1 MAAESTQALLAT
13 ELVPSGQLVT
23 YTLDNVEFGLD
34 IDRVQEITH
43 RTDITPVPGSPSF
56 ILGVI
61 NLRGLIIPVIDSR
74 IRFHLASQETTTK
87 TRIIVLRL
95 ASGPTGLQVDSVAE
109 VVRLE
114 DHTVRETPPLVAGIR
129 AEYLAGMVTVVTR
142 LITLIHLEK
151 LLDSS
156 ELSRRTELEDLG
168 MAGTIGGAGNNDAVE
183 DLEED
188 GRPFVTFR
196 LGSESFGIALHEVE
210 EIVEL
215 PPVTKVPDA
224 PDYVLG
230 VICLRDQVMPLVD
243 LSEILSIQQGE
254 SERKRDMVVLLSF
267 GSAKIGVVVDEIQE
281 ILRVQDGQTLPPPQ
295 TLSEAE
301 MEHLEGILLLPDRM
315 VSLINVLKIITGD
328 DQEKSAAMG
337 QGLGLMDSR
346 AQETVP
352 SLELVVFRLG
362 PESYGL
368 RLHEVREII
377 MVGQI
382 TPVPRAPHFVDG
394 VLNLRGEVMP
404 VVDLRTRFGLER
416 VEATSISRILITSI
430 GGVFTG
436 LVVDAVDEVRPVEL
450 HRFGPPPAVTAVGAN
465 RYIEKVA
472 RLDNGMIFLLELKQ
486 LLTDTE
492 TEQLQ
497 GLQGRRGAANRTGE
511 P

>member
-1 MAAESTQALLAT
+1 MAADSTQALLAT
-13 ELVPSGQLVT
+13 ELAPSGQLVT
-23 YTLDNVEFGLD
+23 FTLDGVEFGLD

-43 RTDITPVPGSPSF
+43 RTDVTPVPGSPSF

-74 IRFHLASQETTTK
+74 VRFHLAPQETTSK

-95 ASGPTGLQVDSVAE
+95 ASGATGLQVDSVAE
-109 VVRLE
+109 VVRIE
-114 DHTVRETPPLVAGIR
+114 DGSVRETPPLVAGIR
-129 AEYLAGMVTVVTR
+129 AEYLAGMVMVGSR

-151 LLDSS
+151 LLDSAELTRRS
-156 ELSRRTELEDLG
+156 ELEELG
-168 MAGTIGGAGNNDAVE
+168 MTGTLGAGSEGLEEEV
-183 DLEED
+183 EED

-196 LGSESFGIALHEVE
+196 LGTESFGIALHEVE

-215 PPVTKVPDA
+215 PAVTKVPDA

-230 VICLRDQVMPLVD
+230 VICLRDQVMPLID
-243 LSEILSIQQGE
+243 LSEILSIDQGQT
-254 SERKRDMVVLLSF
+254 ERLRDKVVLLSF
-267 GSAKIGVVVDEIQE
+267 GAAKIGVVVDDIEE
-281 ILRVQDGQTLPPPQ
+281 ILRVQDDQVLPPPQ

-301 MEHLEGILLLPDRM
+301 REHLEGILLLPGRM

-328 DQEKSAAMG
+328 DQAKITAMG
-337 QGLGLMDSR
+337 QGLGQSDAR
-346 AQETVP
+346 TQETVP
-352 SLELVVFRLG
+352 NLELVVFRLG

-382 TPVPRAPHFVDG
+382 TPVPRAPQFVDG

-404 VVDLRTRFGLER
+404 VVDLRTRFGLAR
-416 VEATSISRILITSI
+416 VEATTISRILITSI

-436 LVVDAVDEVRPVEL
+436 LVVDAVDEVRPVDL

-486 LLTDTE
+486 LLTDAE
-492 TEQLQ
+492 TDQLQ
-497 GLQGRRGAANRTGE
+497 GLQGRRGTANRTGE

>member
-1 MAAESTQALLAT
+1 MAAESTQALPAT

-23 YTLDNVEFGLD
+23 FTLDGVEFGLD
-34 IDRVQEITH
+34 IDRVQEIT
-43 RTDITPVPGSPSF
+43 RRSEVTPVPGSPSF

-61 NLRGLIIPVIDSR
+61 NLRGLIIPVMDSR
-74 IRFHLASQETTTK
+74 VRFHLAPQEPTSK

-95 ASGPTGLQVDSVAE
+95 AGGPTGLQVDSVAE

-114 DHTVRETPPLVAGIR
+114 NHAVRETPPLVAGVR
-129 AEYLAGMVTVVTR
+129 AEYLAGMVTVGTR

-156 ELSRRTELEDLG
+156 ELTRRAELEDLG
-168 MAGTIGGAGNNDAVE
+168 LARILGGSGDTE
-183 DLEED
+183 GEPEED

-196 LGSESFGIALHEVE
+196 IGVESFGIALHEVE

-230 VICLRDQVMPLVD
+230 VICLRDQVMPLID
-243 LSEILSIQQGE
+243 LSEILSIRQGQA
-254 SERKRDMVVLLSF
+254 ERKRGMVVLLSF
-267 GSAKIGVVVDEIQE
+267 GAARIGVVVDEIEE
-281 ILRVQDGQTLPPPQ
+281 ILRVGEGQVLPPPQ
-295 TLSEAE
+295 TLSESE
-301 MEHLEGILLLPDRM
+301 REHLEGILLLPGRM

-328 DQEKSAAMG
+328 DQEKIAAMG
-337 QGLGLMDSR
+337 RGLGLPEDR
-346 AQETVP
+346 AQEMVP
-352 SLELVVFRLG
+352 SIELVVFRLG

-368 RLHEVREII
+368 RLREVREII

-436 LVVDAVDEVRPVEL
+436 LVVDAVEEVRPVDA

-472 RLDNGMIFLLELKQ
+472 RLDDGMIFLLELKQ
-486 LLTDTE
+486 LLTEAE
-492 TEQLQ
+492 TGQLQ

>member
-1 MAAESTQALLAT
+1 MAAETTQALLAS

-23 YTLDNVEFGLD
+23 FTLDGVEFGLD

-43 RTDITPVPGSPSF
+43 RSDVTPVPGSPSF

-74 IRFHLASQETTTK
+74 IRFHLASQEPTPK

-114 DHTVRETPPLVAGIR
+114 DHTIRETPPLVAGIR
-129 AEYLAGMVTVVTR
+129 SEYLAGMVTVGSR

-168 MAGTIGGAGNNDAVE
+168 MAGALAIGSE
-183 DLEED
+183 DFEEEAEAD

-196 LGSESFGIALHEVE
+196 LGVESFGIALQQVE

-215 PPVTKVPDA
+215 PAVTKVPDA

-230 VICLRDQVMPLVD
+230 VICLRDQVMPLID
-243 LSEILSIQQGE
+243 LSEILSIQQGDT
-254 SERKRDMVVLLSF
+254 ERKRDMVVLLSF
-267 GSAKIGVVVDEIQE
+267 GSARIGVVVDEIQE

-301 MEHLEGILLLPDRM
+301 REHLEGILLLPGRM

-328 DQEKSAAMG
+328 DQEKIAAMG
-337 QGLGLMDSR
+337 QGLGLTDAR
-346 AQETVP
+346 VQESIP

-362 PESYGL
+362 PENYGL

-377 MVGQI
+377 MVGQV
-382 TPVPRAPHFVDG
+382 TPVPRAPQFVDG

-450 HRFGPPPAVTAVGAN
+450 HRFGPPPSVTAVGAN

-472 RLDNGMIFLLELKQ
+472 RLDNGMIFLLELQQ
-486 LLTDTE
+486 LLTDAE

-497 GLQGRRGAANRTGE
+497 GLQGRRTTANKMGE

>member
-1 MAAESTQALLAT
+1 MAAESTQALLAS

-23 YTLDNVEFGLD
+23 FTLDGVEFGLD

-43 RTDITPVPGSPSF
+43 RTDVTPVPGSPSF

-61 NLRGLIIPVIDSR
+61 NLRGLIIPVMDSR
-74 IRFHLASQETTTK
+74 IRFHLAPQETTAK

-114 DHTVRETPPLVAGIR
+114 DHTLRETPPLVAGIR
-129 AEYLAGMVTVVTR
+129 SEYLAGMVTVGNR

-156 ELSRRTELEDLG
+156 ELSRRAELEDLG
-168 MAGTIGGAGNNDAVE
+168 MAGTIGSGEAIEEEV
-183 DLEED
+183 EED

-196 LGSESFGIALHEVE
+196 LGAESFGIALHEVE

-243 LSEILSIQQGE
+243 LSEILSIQQGDA
-254 SERKRDMVVLLSF
+254 ERKRDMVVLLSF
-267 GSAKIGVVVDEIQE
+267 GTARIGVVVDEIQE

-301 MEHLEGILLLPDRM
+301 REHLEGILLLPGRM

-328 DQEKSAAMG
+328 DQEKIAAMG
-337 QGLGLMDSR
+337 QGLGLADTR

-416 VEATSISRILITSI
+416 VEPTSISRILITSI

-450 HRFGPPPAVTAVGAN
+450 NRFGPPPAVTAVGAN

-472 RLDNGMIFLLELKQ
+472 RLDNGMIFLLELQQ
-486 LLTDTE
+486 LLTDAE

-497 GLQGRRGAANRTGE
+497 GLHGRRGAANRTGE

>member
-1 MAAESTQALLAT
+1 MAVESTQALLAT

-23 YTLDNVEFGLD
+23 FTLDDVEFGLD
-34 IDRVQEITH
+34 IERVQEITH
-43 RTDITPVPGSPSF
+43 RTDVTPVPGSPSF

-74 IRFHLASQETTTK
+74 VRFHLVPMEPSSK

-95 ASGPTGLQVDSVAE
+95 ASGLTGLQVDSVSE

-129 AEYLAGMVTVVTR
+129 AEYLAGLVTVGSR

-151 LLDSS
+151 LLDS
-156 ELSRRTELEDLG
+156 TELTRRAEFEDFGL
-168 MAGTIGGAGNNDAVE
+168 AGTLAGGAEASDQE
-183 DLEED
+183 LEED

-196 LGSESFGIALHEVE
+196 LGAESFGIALHEVE

-215 PPVTKVPDA
+215 PAVTKVPDA

-243 LSEILSIQQGE
+243 LSEILSIQQGDF
-254 SERKRDMVVLLSF
+254 ERKRDMVVLLSF
-267 GSAKIGVVVDEIQE
+267 GTAKIGVVVDEILE
-281 ILRVQDGQTLPPPQ
+281 ILRIQDGQTLPPPQ
-295 TLSEAE
+295 TLSETE
-301 MEHLEGILLLPDRM
+301 REHLEGILLLPGRM

-328 DQEKSAAMG
+328 DQEKIAAMG
-337 QGLGLMDSR
+337 QGLGLVDTR
-346 AQETVP
+346 AQETV
-352 SLELVVFRLG
+352 SNLELVVFRLG
-362 PESYGL
+362 PENYGL

-382 TPVPRAPHFVDG
+382 TPVPRAPQFVDG

-404 VVDLRTRFGLER
+404 VVDLRTRFGLDR

-436 LVVDAVDEVRPVEL
+436 LVVDAVEEVRPVEL
-450 HRFGPPPAVTAVGAN
+450 SRFGPPPSVTAVGAN

-486 LLTDTE
+486 LLTDAE
-492 TEQLQ
+492 TEQLK
-497 GLQGRRGAANRTGE
+497 GLHGHRGSAHRTGE

>member
-1 MAAESTQALLAT
+1 MAVENAQALLAS

-23 YTLDNVEFGLD
+23 FTLDGVEFGLD

-43 RTDITPVPGSPSF
+43 RSDVTPVPGSPSF

-74 IRFHLASQETTTK
+74 VRFHMAPQEPTAK

-95 ASGPTGLQVDSVAE
+95 GSGPTGLQVDSVAE

-114 DHTVRETPPLVAGIR
+114 DNAVRETPPLVAGIR
-129 AEYLAGMVTVVTR
+129 AEYLAGMVTVGTR
-142 LITLIHLEK
+142 LITLIHLDK

-156 ELSRRTELEDLG
+156 ELSRRAELEDLSLG
-168 MAGTIGGAGNNDAVE
+168 SGFAGDEGVEEEAV
-183 DLEED
+183 ED

-196 LGSESFGIALHEVE
+196 LGAESFGIALHQVE

-215 PPVTKVPDA
+215 PQVTKVPDA

-230 VICLRDQVMPLVD
+230 VICLRDQVMPLID
-243 LSEILSIQQGE
+243 LSEILSIEQG
-254 SERKRDMVVLLSF
+254 SAERKREMVVLLSF
-267 GSAKIGVVVDEIQE
+267 GSARIGVVVDEIEE
-281 ILRVQDGQTLPPPQ
+281 IIRILDDQILPPPQ

-301 MEHLEGILLLPDRM
+301 REHLEGILVHPGRM

-328 DQEKSAAMG
+328 DQEKIAAMG
-337 QGLGLMDSR
+337 QGLGLTDAR
-346 AQETVP
+346 TQETVP

-362 PESYGL
+362 PENYGL
-368 RLHEVREII
+368 RLHEVREIV

-382 TPVPRAPHFVDG
+382 TPVPRAPQFVDG

-404 VVDLRTRFGLER
+404 VVDLRTRFGLPR

-450 HRFGPPPAVTAVGAN
+450 SRFGPPPAVTAVGAN

-472 RLDNGMIFLLELKQ
+472 RLDNSMIFLLELQQ
-486 LLTDTE
+486 LLTDAE
-492 TEQLQ
+492 TGQLKS
-497 GLQGRRGAANRTGE
+497 LQGRQAENDRTGE

>member
-23 YTLDNVEFGLD
+23 FTLDGVEFGLD

-43 RTDITPVPGSPSF
+43 RTDVTPVPGSPSF

-61 NLRGLIIPVIDSR
+61 NLRGLIIPVMDSR
-74 IRFHLASQETTTK
+74 IRFHLAPQETTPK

-114 DHTVRETPPLVAGIR
+114 DHTIRETPPLVAGIR
-129 AEYLAGMVTVVTR
+129 AEYLAGMVTVGNR

-156 ELSRRTELEDLG
+156 ELSRRAELEDLG
-168 MAGTIGGAGNNDAVE
+168 MAGTIGSGEATEEEV
-183 DLEED
+183 EED

-196 LGSESFGIALHEVE
+196 LGAESFGIALHEVE

-243 LSEILSIQQGE
+243 LSEILSIQQGDA
-254 SERKRDMVVLLSF
+254 ERKRDMVVLLSF
-267 GSAKIGVVVDEIQE
+267 GTARIGVVVDEIQE

-301 MEHLEGILLLPDRM
+301 REHLEGILLLPGRM

-328 DQEKSAAMG
+328 DQEKIAAMG
-337 QGLGLMDSR
+337 QGLGLADTR
-346 AQETVP
+346 AQETIP

-404 VVDLRTRFGLER
+404 VVDLRTRFGLDR
-416 VEATSISRILITSI
+416 VEPTSISRILITSI

-450 HRFGPPPAVTAVGAN
+450 NRFGPPPAVTAVGAN

-472 RLDNGMIFLLELKQ
+472 RLDNGMIFLLELQQ
-486 LLTDTE
+486 LLTDAE

-497 GLQGRRGAANRTGE
+497 GLQGRRGAANRMGE

>member
-1 MAAESTQALLAT
+1 MAVESTQVLLAT
-13 ELVPSGQLVT
+13 ELAPSGQLVT
-23 YTLDNVEFGLD
+23 FMLDGVEFGLD

-43 RTDITPVPGSPSF
+43 RTDVTPVPGSPSF

-74 IRFHLASQETTTK
+74 VRFHLAPQESTTK

-95 ASGPTGLQVDSVAE
+95 ASGATGLQVDSVAE
-109 VVRLE
+109 VVRIE
-114 DHTVRETPPLVAGIR
+114 DSSVRETPPLVAGIR
-129 AEYLAGMVTVVTR
+129 AEYLAGMVTVGTR

-151 LLDSS
+151 LLDSAELTRRS
-156 ELSRRTELEDLG
+156 EFDELG
-168 MAGTIGGAGNNDAVE
+168 MSGTLGAGSEGPGEEV
-183 DLEED
+183 EED

-196 LGSESFGIALHEVE
+196 LGTESFGIALHEVE

-230 VICLRDQVMPLVD
+230 VICLRDHVMPLID
-243 LSEILSIQQGE
+243 LSEILSIDQGQT
-254 SERKRDMVVLLSF
+254 ERLRDKVVLLSF
-267 GSAKIGVVVDEIQE
+267 GAAKIGVVVDDIEE
-281 ILRVQDGQTLPPPQ
+281 ILRVQDDQVLPPPQ

-301 MEHLEGILLLPDRM
+301 REHLEGILLLPGRM

-328 DQEKSAAMG
+328 DQAKIAAMG
-337 QGLGLMDSR
+337 QVLGQSAAR
-346 AQETVP
+346 TQETVP

-382 TPVPRAPHFVDG
+382 TPVPRAPQFVDG

-404 VVDLRTRFGLER
+404 VVDLRTRFGLSR

-436 LVVDAVDEVRPVEL
+436 LVVDAVDEVRPVDL

-486 LLTDTE
+486 LLTDAE

-497 GLQGRRGAANRTGE
+497 GLQGRRNRTGE

>member
-1 MAAESTQALLAT
+1 MAAAESTQALLTT

-23 YTLDNVEFGLD
+23 FTLDGVEFGLD

-43 RTDITPVPGSPSF
+43 RTDVTPVPGSPSF

-61 NLRGLIIPVIDSR
+61 NLRGMIIPVIDSR
-74 IRFHLASQETTTK
+74 VRFHLAPQETTSK
-87 TRIIVLRL
+87 TRIIVMRL

-129 AEYLAGMVTVVTR
+129 AEYLAGMVTVGTR

-156 ELSRRTELEDLG
+156 ELTRRAEFKDLG
-168 MAGTIGGAGNNDAVE
+168 IVGIVGFSESNAEAELAKDGT
-183 DLEED
+183 
-188 GRPFVTFR
+188 PFVTFR
-196 LGSESFGIALHEVE
+196 LGAESFGIALQEVE

-243 LSEILSIQQGE
+243 LSEILSIEQGT

-267 GSAKIGVVVDEIQE
+267 GTARIGVVVDEIQE
-281 ILRVQDGQTLPPPQ
+281 ILRVQEGQTLPPPQ
-295 TLSEAE
+295 TLSESE
-301 MEHLEGILLLPDRM
+301 REHLEGILILPGRM

-328 DQEKSAAMG
+328 DQAKIAAMG
-337 QGLGLMDSR
+337 QGLGLADTR
-346 AQETVP
+346 AQEAVP

-404 VVDLRTRFGLER
+404 VVDLRTRFGLAR
-416 VEATSISRILITSI
+416 VEATTLSRILITSI

-436 LVVDAVDEVRPVEL
+436 LVVDAVDEVRPVEMS
-450 HRFGPPPAVTAVGAN
+450 RFGPPPSVTAVGAN

-472 RLDNGMIFLLELKQ
+472 RLDNGMIFLLELQQ
-486 LLTDTE
+486 LLTDME
-492 TEQLQ
+492 TGQLQ
-497 GLQGRRGAANRTGE
+497 SLQGHRGVANRTGE

>member
-1 MAAESTQALLAT
+1 MSAETTQERLAS

-23 YTLDNVEFGLD
+23 FTLDGVEFGLD

-61 NLRGLIIPVIDSR
+61 NLRGLIIPVMDSR
-74 IRFHLASQETTTK
+74 IRFHLAPREATSR

-109 VVRLE
+109 VVKLE
-114 DHTVRETPPLVAGIR
+114 DHRLRETPALVAGIR
-129 AEYLAGMVTVVTR
+129 AEYLAGMVTVGTR

-151 LLDSS
+151 LLDSR
-156 ELSRRTELEDLG
+156 ELSQRLQLDDLSLAAAFGSSEED
-168 MAGTIGGAGNNDAVE
+168 AA

-188 GRPFVTFR
+188 GTPYVTFR
-196 LGSESFGIALHEVE
+196 MGAESFGIALRQVE
-210 EIVEL
+210 EIIEL
-215 PPVTKVPDA
+215 PSITKVPDA
-224 PDYVLG
+224 PEYVLG
-230 VICLRDQVMPLVD
+230 VICLRDQVLPLVD
-243 LSEILSIQQGE
+243 LAEILAIEQGTL
-254 SERKRDMVVLLSF
+254 ERRPEMVVLLSF

-281 ILRVQDGQTLPPPQ
+281 ILRVEDEQILPPPQ
-295 TLSEAE
+295 TLSDLER
-301 MEHLEGILLLPDRM
+301 EHLEGILLLPGRM

-328 DQEKSAAMG
+328 DQEKIAAMG
-337 QGLGLMDSR
+337 QGLGLTDTR
-346 AQETVP
+346 IQDTIP

-362 PESYGL
+362 PENYGL

-382 TPVPRAPHFVDG
+382 TPVPRAPQFVDG
-394 VLNLRGEVMP
+394 VINLRGEVMP

-416 VEATSISRILITSI
+416 VEATSVSRILITAI

-436 LVVDAVDEVRPVEL
+436 LVVDAVEEVRPVEL
-450 HRFGPPPAVTAVGAN
+450 DRFGPPPAVTAVGAN

-472 RLDNGMIFLLELKQ
+472 RMDHGMIFLLQIQQ

-492 TEQLQ
+492 IHQLQ
-497 GLQGRRGAANRTGE
+497 GLQGRKAADVEGRGGKR
-511 P
+511 

>member
-1 MAAESTQALLAT
+1 MAVENAQALLAS

-23 YTLDNVEFGLD
+23 FTLDGVEFGLD

-43 RTDITPVPGSPSF
+43 RSDVTPVPGSPSF

-74 IRFHLASQETTTK
+74 VRFHLAPQEPTTK

-95 ASGPTGLQVDSVAE
+95 GSGPTGLQVDSVAE

-114 DHTVRETPPLVAGIR
+114 DNAVRETPPLVAGIR
-129 AEYLAGMVTVVTR
+129 AEYLAGMVTVGSR
-142 LITLIHLEK
+142 LITLIHLDK

-156 ELSRRTELEDLG
+156 ELSRRSEFEDLAMG
-168 MAGTIGGAGNNDAVE
+168 GSFAGDEGVEDEAVE
-183 DLEED
+183 D
-188 GRPFVTFR
+188 GHPFVTFR
-196 LGSESFGIALHEVE
+196 LGVESFGIALQQVE

-215 PPVTKVPDA
+215 PQVTKVPDA

-230 VICLRDQVMPLVD
+230 VICLRDQVMPLID
-243 LSEILSIQQGE
+243 LAEILSIEQGTA
-254 SERKRDMVVLLSF
+254 ERKREMVVLLSF
-267 GSAKIGVVVDEIQE
+267 GSARIGVVVDEIEE
-281 ILRVQDGQTLPPPQ
+281 ILRILDDQILPPPQ

-301 MEHLEGILLLPDRM
+301 REHLEGILVHPGRM

-328 DQEKSAAMG
+328 DQEKIAAMG
-337 QGLGLMDSR
+337 QGLGLTDAR
-346 AQETVP
+346 AQETIP

-362 PESYGL
+362 PENYGL
-368 RLHEVREII
+368 RLHEVREIV

-382 TPVPRAPHFVDG
+382 TPVPRAPQFVDG

-404 VVDLRTRFGLER
+404 VVDLRTRFGLPR
-416 VEATSISRILITSI
+416 VEATTISRILITSI

-450 HRFGPPPAVTAVGAN
+450 SRFGPPPSVTAVGAN

-472 RLDNGMIFLLELKQ
+472 RLDNSMIFLLELQQ
-486 LLTDTE
+486 LLTDAE
-492 TEQLQ
+492 TGQLQ
-497 GLQGRRGAANRTGE
+497 NLQGRKAENDRTGE

>member
-13 ELVPSGQLVT
+13 ELVPSGQMVT
-23 YTLDNVEFGLD
+23 FTLDGVEFGLD

-43 RTDITPVPGSPSF
+43 RTDLTPVPGSPSF
-56 ILGVI
+56 ILGVL

-74 IRFHLASQETTTK
+74 IRFHLAPQEATPK
-87 TRIIVLRL
+87 TRIIVLKL
-95 ASGPTGLQVDSVAE
+95 ASGSTGLQVDSVAE

-114 DHTVRETPPLVAGIR
+114 DHTIRETPPLVAGIR
-129 AEYLAGMVTVVTR
+129 AEYLAGMVTVGTR
-142 LITLIHLEK
+142 LITLIHLDK
-151 LLDSS
+151 LLDSA
-156 ELSRRTELEDLG
+156 ELSRRADLDLG
-168 MAGTIGGAGNNDAVE
+168 LAGTVTGMADDFEE

-243 LSEILSIQQGE
+243 LSEILSIQEDAGG
-254 SERKRDMVVLLSF
+254 RKRDMVVLLSF

-301 MEHLEGILLLPDRM
+301 REHLEGILLLPGRM

-328 DQEKSAAMG
+328 DQDKIAAMG
-337 QGLGLMDSR
+337 QGLGLNENR

-382 TPVPRAPHFVDG
+382 TPVPRAPQFVDG

-416 VEATSISRILITSI
+416 VEATTISRILITSI

-436 LVVDAVDEVRPVEL
+436 LVVDAVDEVRPVDL

-472 RLDNGMIFLLELKQ
+472 RLDNGMIFLLELQQ
-486 LLTDTE
+486 LLTDAE

-497 GLQGRRGAANRTGE
+497 GLQGRRGTANRVGE

>member
-1 MAAESTQALLAT
+1 MAVESAQTLLTT

-23 YTLDNVEFGLD
+23 FTLDSVEFGLD

-43 RTDITPVPGSPSF
+43 RTDITPIPGSPSF

-74 IRFHLASQETTTK
+74 VRFHLAPQETTTK

-129 AEYLAGMVTVVTR
+129 AEYLAGMVTVGTR

-151 LLDSS
+151 LLDSA
-156 ELSRRTELEDLG
+156 EFTRRAEFDDLG
-168 MAGTIGGAGNNDAVE
+168 LAGTIGGTDTDDDT

-188 GRPFVTFR
+188 GQPYVTFR
-196 LGSESFGIALHEVE
+196 LGRESFGIALHEVE

-230 VICLRDQVMPLVD
+230 VICLRDHVMPLVD
-243 LSEILSIQQGE
+243 ISEILSIQQEGA
-254 SERKRDMVVLLSF
+254 ERKRDMVVLLSF

-281 ILRVQDGQTLPPPQ
+281 ILRVQEGQTLPPPQ

-301 MEHLEGILLLPDRM
+301 REHLSGILLLPGRM

-328 DQEKSAAMG
+328 DQEKIAALG
-337 QGLGLMDSR
+337 QGLGLADNR
-346 AQETVP
+346 TQEVAP

-362 PESYGL
+362 PENYAL
-368 RLHEVREII
+368 RLHEVREIV
-377 MVGQI
+377 MVSQI
-382 TPVPRAPHFVDG
+382 TPVPRAPEFVDG

-404 VVDLRTRFGLER
+404 VVDLRTRFGLDR

-450 HRFGPPPAVTAVGAN
+450 SRFGPPPAVTAVGAN

-472 RLDNGMIFLLELKQ
+472 RLDTSMIFLLELQQ

-492 TEQLQ
+492 TGQLQ
-497 GLQGRRGAANRTGE
+497 NLQGRRSAASRTGE

>member
-1 MAAESTQALLAT
+1 MAAESSQALLAS

-23 YTLDNVEFGLD
+23 FTLDGVEFGMD
-34 IDRVQEITH
+34 IEQVQEITH
-43 RTDITPVPGSPSF
+43 RTEITPVPGSPSF

-74 IRFHLASQETTTK
+74 IRFHLAPQEATAK

-114 DHTVRETPPLVAGIR
+114 EHTLRETPPLVAGIR
-129 AEYLAGMVTVVTR
+129 AEYLAGMATLGKR

-151 LLDSS
+151 LLDSP
-156 ELSRRTELEDLG
+156 ELTRREEFETFAA
-168 MAGTIGGAGNNDAVE
+168 AGTIGGSGQSVAE
-183 DLEED
+183 DIEED
-188 GRPFVTFR
+188 GHPFVTFR
-196 LGSESFGIALHEVE
+196 LGSESFGIALQDVE

-243 LSEILSIQQGE
+243 ISEILSIHQDEGD
-254 SERKRDMVVLLSF
+254 RKRDMVVLLSF
-267 GSAKIGVVVDEIQE
+267 GEAKIGVVVDEIQE
-281 ILRVQDGQTLPPPQ
+281 ILRVQEGETLPPPQ

-301 MEHLEGILLLPDRM
+301 REHLDGILLLPDRM

-328 DQEKSAAMG
+328 DQGKIAAMG
-337 QGLGLMDSR
+337 QSLGMVDSHV
-346 AQETVP
+346 QETVP

-362 PESYGL
+362 AENYAL

-377 MVGQI
+377 MLGQI
-382 TPVPRAPHFVDG
+382 TPVPRAPQFVDG

-404 VVDLRTRFGLER
+404 VVDLRSRFGLDRIEP
-416 VEATSISRILITSI
+416 TSISRILITTI
-430 GGVFTG
+430 GGVATG

-450 HRFGPPPAVTAVGAN
+450 NRFGPPPPVTAVGAN

-472 RLDNGMIFLLELKQ
+472 RLDTSMIFLLELQQ
-486 LLTDTE
+486 LLTDME
-492 TEQLQ
+492 TDQLQ
-497 GLQGRRGAANRTGE
+497 GLQGHRTATKRTGE

>member
-1 MAAESTQALLAT
+1 MAVESTQALLAT

-23 YTLDNVEFGLD
+23 FTLDGVEFGLD

-74 IRFHLASQETTTK
+74 IRFHLAPQEPTSK

-95 ASGPTGLQVDSVAE
+95 AGGATGLQVDSVAE

-114 DHTVRETPPLVAGIR
+114 DHNLRETPPLVAGVR
-129 AEYLAGMVTVVTR
+129 AEYLAGMVTVGAR

-151 LLDSS
+151 LLES
-156 ELSRRTELEDLG
+156 TELTRRAEFDDLG
-168 MAGTIGGAGNNDAVE
+168 MAGTIGSGDEATGE
-183 DLEED
+183 EEEED

-243 LSEILSIQQGE
+243 LSEILSIQQGD

-267 GSAKIGVVVDEIQE
+267 GSARIGVVVDEIQE

-301 MEHLEGILLLPDRM
+301 REHLEGILLLPGRM

-328 DQEKSAAMG
+328 DQEKIAAMG
-337 QGLGLMDSR
+337 QGLGLADTR
-346 AQETVP
+346 GQETVP
-352 SLELVVFRLG
+352 NLELVVFRLG

-416 VEATSISRILITSI
+416 VEATTISRILITSI

-450 HRFGPPPAVTAVGAN
+450 NRFGPPPAVTAVGAN

-486 LLTDTE
+486 LLTDAE
-492 TEQLQ
+492 TGQLQ
-497 GLQGRRGAANRTGE
+497 GLQGRRGTTNRTGE

>member
-1 MAAESTQALLAT
+1 MAAESTHALLAS

-23 YTLDNVEFGLD
+23 FTLDGVEFGLD

-43 RTDITPVPGSPSF
+43 RTEITPVPGSPTF

-74 IRFHLASQETTTK
+74 VRFHLAPQEPTSK

-95 ASGPTGLQVDSVAE
+95 ASGATGLQVDSVAE
-109 VVRLE
+109 VVRIE
-114 DHTVRETPPLVAGIR
+114 DHTLRETPPLVAGIR
-129 AEYLAGMVTVVTR
+129 AEYLAGMVTVGKR

-151 LLDSS
+151 LLESP
-156 ELSRRTELEDLG
+156 ELTRREDLQDFAMG
-168 MAGTIGGAGNNDAVE
+168 GTIGGFGEETKEV
-183 DLEED
+183 EED
-188 GRPFVTFR
+188 GHAFVTFR
-196 LGSESFGIALHEVE
+196 LGLESFGIALKEVE

-243 LSEILSIQQGE
+243 ISEILSIRE
-254 SERKRDMVVLLSF
+254 NEAERKRDMVVLLSF
-267 GSAKIGVVVDEIQE
+267 GSARIGVVVDEIQE
-281 ILRVQDGQTLPPPQ
+281 IIRVMEGDMLPPPQ

-301 MEHLEGILLLPDRM
+301 QEHLDGILLLPDRM

-328 DQEKSAAMG
+328 DQEKIASMG
-337 QGLGLMDSR
+337 QSLGLADTR
-346 AQETVP
+346 AQDTVP

-362 PESYGL
+362 PESYAL

-382 TPVPRAPHFVDG
+382 TPVPRAPQFVDG

-416 VEATSISRILITSI
+416 VEATSISRILITTI
-430 GGVFTG
+430 GGVATG

-450 HRFGPPPAVTAVGAN
+450 HRFGPPPPVTAVGAN

-472 RLDNGMIFLLELKQ
+472 RLDTSMIFLLELQQ
-486 LLTDTE
+486 LLTDME

-497 GLQGRRGAANRTGE
+497 ALQGNKASDSKKAR

>member
-1 MAAESTQALLAT
+1 MAAESTQALLAS

-23 YTLDNVEFGLD
+23 FTLDGVEFGLD

-43 RTDITPVPGSPSF
+43 RTDVTPVPGSPSF

-61 NLRGLIIPVIDSR
+61 NLRGLIIPVMDSR
-74 IRFHLASQETTTK
+74 IRFHLAPQETTAK

-114 DHTVRETPPLVAGIR
+114 DHTLRETPPLVAGIR
-129 AEYLAGMVTVVTR
+129 SEYLAGMVTVGNR

-156 ELSRRTELEDLG
+156 ELSRRAELEDLG
-168 MAGTIGGAGNNDAVE
+168 MAGTIGSGEAIEEEV
-183 DLEED
+183 EED

-196 LGSESFGIALHEVE
+196 LGAESFGIALHEVE

-243 LSEILSIQQGE
+243 LSEILSIQQGDA
-254 SERKRDMVVLLSF
+254 ERKRDMVVLLSF
-267 GSAKIGVVVDEIQE
+267 GTARIGVVVDEIQE

-301 MEHLEGILLLPDRM
+301 REHLEGILLLPGRM

-328 DQEKSAAMG
+328 DQEKIAAMG
-337 QGLGLMDSR
+337 QGLGLADTR

-416 VEATSISRILITSI
+416 VEPTSISRILITSI

-450 HRFGPPPAVTAVGAN
+450 NRFGPPPAVTAVGAN

-472 RLDNGMIFLLELKQ
+472 RLDNGMIFLLELQQ
-486 LLTDTE
+486 LLTDAE

>member
-1 MAAESTQALLAT
+1 MSAETSQALLAS

-23 YTLDNVEFGLD
+23 FTLDGVEFGLD

-43 RTDITPVPGSPSF
+43 RTDVTPVPGSPSF

-74 IRFHLASQETTTK
+74 IRFHLAPKETSPK

-95 ASGPTGLQVDSVAE
+95 ATGPTGLQVDSVAE
-109 VVRLE
+109 VVKLE
-114 DHTVRETPPLVAGIR
+114 DHTLRETPPLVAGIR
-129 AEYLAGMVTVVTR
+129 AEYLAGMVTVGTR

-156 ELSRRTELEDLG
+156 ELSRRSQLGDLG
-168 MAGTIGGAGNNDAVE
+168 MIGTLSVGEDSVE
-183 DLEED
+183 ELEED
-188 GRPFVTFR
+188 GNPYVTFR
-196 LGSESFGIALHEVE
+196 LGAESFGIALHQVE

-215 PPVTKVPDA
+215 PTITKVPDA

-230 VICLRDQVMPLVD
+230 VICLRDQVLPLVD
-243 LSEILSIQQGE
+243 LAEILAIEQGE
-254 SERKRDMVVLLSF
+254 GERRREMVVLLSF
-267 GSAKIGVVVDEIQE
+267 GGAKIGVVVDEIQE
-281 ILRVQDGQTLPPPQ
+281 ILRVEEEQVLPPPQ
-295 TLSEAE
+295 TLSDLER
-301 MEHLEGILLLPDRM
+301 EHLEGILLLPGRM

-328 DQEKSAAMG
+328 DQEKIAAMG
-337 QGLGLMDSR
+337 QGLGLVDTH

-352 SLELVVFRLG
+352 SMELVVFRLG
-362 PESYGL
+362 PENYAL

-382 TPVPRAPHFVDG
+382 TPVPRAPRFVDG
-394 VLNLRGEVMP
+394 VINLRGEVMP

-416 VEATSISRILITSI
+416 VEATSISRILITAI

-450 HRFGPPPAVTAVGAN
+450 QRFGPPPAVTAVGAN

-472 RLDNGMIFLLELKQ
+472 RLDHGMIFLLQIQQ
-486 LLTDTE
+486 LLTDAE
-492 TEQLQ
+492 TGQLQ
-497 GLQGRRGAANRTGE
+497 GLQGRKTAAVKAGRGEA
-511 P
+511 

>member
-13 ELVPSGQLVT
+13 ELVPSGQMVT
-23 YTLDNVEFGLD
+23 FTLDGVEFGLD

-43 RTDITPVPGSPSF
+43 RTDLTPVPGSPSF
-56 ILGVI
+56 ILGVL

-74 IRFHLASQETTTK
+74 IRFHLAPQEATTK
-87 TRIIVLRL
+87 TRIIVLKL

-114 DHTVRETPPLVAGIR
+114 EHAIRETPPLVAGIR
-129 AEYLAGMVTVVTR
+129 AEYLAGMVTVGTR

-151 LLDSS
+151 LLDSA
-156 ELSRRTELEDLG
+156 ELSRRTELDLG
-168 MAGTIGGAGNNDAVE
+168 LAGTITGMADDVE
-183 DLEED
+183 EDVEAD

-196 LGSESFGIALHEVE
+196 LGSESFGIALQEVE

-243 LSEILSIQQGE
+243 LSEILSIQVGD
-254 SERKRDMVVLLSF
+254 SVRKRDMVVLLSF

-281 ILRVQDGQTLPPPQ
+281 ILRVQDGQALPPPQ
-295 TLSEAE
+295 TLSESE
-301 MEHLEGILLLPDRM
+301 REHLEGILLLPGRM

-328 DQEKSAAMG
+328 DQDKIAAMG
-337 QGLGLMDSR
+337 QGLGHHENRTQD
-346 AQETVP
+346 TVP

-382 TPVPRAPHFVDG
+382 TPVPRAPQFVDG

-404 VVDLRTRFGLER
+404 VVDLRTRFGMER

-436 LVVDAVDEVRPVEL
+436 LVVDAVDEVRPVDL

-472 RLDNGMIFLLELKQ
+472 RLENGMIFLLELQQ
-486 LLTDTE
+486 LLTDAE

-497 GLQGRRGAANRTGE
+497 NLQGRRNTANRVGE

>member
-1 MAAESTQALLAT
+1 MASESTQALLAT

-23 YTLDNVEFGLD
+23 FTLDNVEFGLD

-43 RTDITPVPGSPSF
+43 RTDVTPVPGSPSF

-74 IRFHLASQETTTK
+74 IRFHLAPQETTTK
-87 TRIIVLRL
+87 TRIIVMRL

-114 DHTVRETPPLVAGIR
+114 DHTIRETPPLVAGIR
-129 AEYLAGMVTVVTR
+129 AEYLAGMVTVGNR

-156 ELSRRTELEDLG
+156 ELSRRAELEELSL
-168 MAGTIGGAGNNDAVE
+168 TSSFGAGDEDAE
-183 DLEED
+183 EIEED

-196 LGSESFGIALHEVE
+196 LGSESFGIALQEVE

-230 VICLRDQVMPLVD
+230 VMCLRDQVMPLVD
-243 LSEILSIQQGE
+243 LSEIMSIQQGE

-281 ILRVQDGQTLPPPQ
+281 ILRVQDDQVLPPPQ

-301 MEHLEGILLLPDRM
+301 RDHLEGILLLPGRM

-328 DQEKSAAMG
+328 DQEKIAAMG
-337 QGLGLMDSR
+337 QGLGLTDTR
-346 AQETVP
+346 AQEALP
-352 SLELVVFRLG
+352 SLELVVFHLG

-382 TPVPRAPHFVDG
+382 TPVPRAPQFVDG

-430 GGVFTG
+430 GGVYTG

-472 RLDNGMIFLLELKQ
+472 RLENGMIFLLELKQ
-486 LLTDTE
+486 LLTDVE

-497 GLQGRRGAANRTGE
+497 GLQNHRGAADRTGE

>member
-23 YTLDNVEFGLD
+23 FTLDGVEFGLD

-43 RTDITPVPGSPSF
+43 RSDVTPVPGSPSF

-74 IRFHLASQETTTK
+74 VRFHLAPQETTSK
-87 TRIIVLRL
+87 TRIIVMRL
-95 ASGPTGLQVDSVAE
+95 ASGATGLQVDSVAE

-114 DHTVRETPPLVAGIR
+114 DHSVRETPPLVAGIR
-129 AEYLAGMVTVVTR
+129 AEYLAGMVTVGTR

-156 ELSRRTELEDLG
+156 ELTRRAEFDDLG
-168 MAGTIGGAGNNDAVE
+168 MAGAFLGSGDEAGE
-183 DLEED
+183 DIEED

-196 LGSESFGIALHEVE
+196 LGAESFGIALHEVE

-243 LSEILSIQQGE
+243 LSEILSIQQGN

-267 GSAKIGVVVDEIQE
+267 GTAKIGVVVDEIQE
-281 ILRVQDGQTLPPPQ
+281 ILRIQDGQTLPPPQ

-301 MEHLEGILLLPDRM
+301 REHLEGILLLPGRM

-328 DQEKSAAMG
+328 DQEKIAAMG
-337 QGLGLMDSR
+337 QGLGLNDTR
-346 AQETVP
+346 AQETAP

-382 TPVPRAPHFVDG
+382 TPVPRAPQFVDG

-416 VEATSISRILITSI
+416 VEATTISRILITSI
-430 GGVFTG
+430 GGVYTG
-436 LVVDAVDEVRPVEL
+436 LVVDAVDEVRPVDL

-472 RLDNGMIFLLELKQ
+472 RLDNSMIFLLELQQ
-486 LLTDTE
+486 LLTDAE

-497 GLQGRRGAANRTGE
+497 GLNGRRSAANRTGE

>member
-1 MAAESTQALLAT
+1 MAAETSQAQLAG

-23 YTLDNVEFGLD
+23 FTLDGVEFGLD

-43 RTDITPVPGSPSF
+43 RLDVTPVPGSPSF

-74 IRFHLASQETTTK
+74 SRFHLAPQEPTAK
-87 TRIIVLRL
+87 TRIIVMRL
-95 ASGPTGLQVDSVAE
+95 ASGATGLQVDSVAE

-114 DHTVRETPPLVAGIR
+114 EHAVRETPPLVAGIR
-129 AEYLAGMVTVVTR
+129 AEYLAGMVSVGKR

-151 LLDSS
+151 LLDSA
-156 ELSRRTELEDLG
+156 ELTRRAEFDDLG
-168 MAGTIGGAGNNDAVE
+168 VGGALGGEDTHEA
-183 DLEED
+183 DLEAD
-188 GRPFVTFR
+188 GQPFVTFR
-196 LGSESFGIALHEVE
+196 LGAESFGIGLQQVE

-215 PPVTKVPDA
+215 PAVTKVPDA

-230 VICLRDQVMPLVD
+230 VICLRDQVMPLID
-243 LSEILSIQQGE
+243 LSEILSIEQGGA
-254 SERKRDMVVLLSF
+254 ERKRDMVVLLTF
-267 GSAKIGVVVDEIQE
+267 GSVRIGIVVDEIEE
-281 ILRVQDGQTLPPPQ
+281 ILRVQEGDTLPPPQ

-301 MEHLEGILLLPDRM
+301 REHLEGILLLPGRM

-328 DQEKSAAMG
+328 DQEKIAAMG
-337 QGLGLMDSR
+337 QGLGLAD
-346 AQETVP
+346 AHVQEAVP

-362 PESYGL
+362 AENYGL

-382 TPVPRAPHFVDG
+382 TPVPRAPQFVDG

-404 VVDLRTRFGLER
+404 VVDLRTRFGLPR

-430 GGVFTG
+430 GGVYTG
-436 LVVDAVDEVRPVEL
+436 LVVDSVEEVRPVDL
-450 HRFGPPPAVTAVGAN
+450 HRFGPPPTVTAVGAN

-472 RLDNGMIFLLELKQ
+472 RLESSMIFLLELQQ
-486 LLTDTE
+486 LLTDAE
-492 TEQLQ
+492 TDQLQ
-497 GLQGRRGAANRTGE
+497 GLQGRRGAARQGVGHE
-511 P
+511 

>member
-1 MAAESTQALLAT
+1 
-13 ELVPSGQLVT
+13 
-23 YTLDNVEFGLD
+23 
-34 IDRVQEITH
+34 
-43 RTDITPVPGSPSF
+43 
-56 ILGVI
+56 
-61 NLRGLIIPVIDSR
+61 
-74 IRFHLASQETTTK
+74 
-87 TRIIVLRL
+87 
-95 ASGPTGLQVDSVAE
+95 VAE

-114 DHTVRETPPLVAGIR
+114 DHTIRETPPLVAGIR
-129 AEYLAGMVTVVTR
+129 AEYLAGMVTVGTR

-156 ELSRRTELEDLG
+156 ELSRRVELDDLAMNASLVGASEDL
-168 MAGTIGGAGNNDAVE
+168 DE
-183 DLEED
+183 DLAED

-243 LSEILSIQQGE
+243 LSEILSIQQGGA
-254 SERKRDMVVLLSF
+254 ERKRDMVVLLSF
-267 GSAKIGVVVDEIQE
+267 GTAKIGVVVDEIQE
-281 ILRVQDGQTLPPPQ
+281 ILRVQEGQTLPPPQ

-301 MEHLEGILLLPDRM
+301 REHLEGILLLPGRM

-328 DQEKSAAMG
+328 DQEKITAMG
-337 QGLGLMDSR
+337 QGLGLADSR
-346 AQETVP
+346 GQETIP
-352 SLELVVFRLG
+352 SLELVVFQLG

-382 TPVPRAPHFVDG
+382 TPVPRAPQFVDG

-404 VVDLRTRFGLER
+404 VVDLRTRFGLDR

-430 GGVFTG
+430 GGVYTG
-436 LVVDAVDEVRPVEL
+436 LVVDAVNEVRPVEL
-450 HRFGPPPAVTAVGAN
+450 NRFGPPPAVTAVGAN

-472 RLDNGMIFLLELKQ
+472 RLDNGMIFLLELQQ
-486 LLTDTE
+486 LLTDAE

>member
-23 YTLDNVEFGLD
+23 FTLDGVEFGLD

-43 RTDITPVPGSPSF
+43 RTDVTPVPGSPSF

-61 NLRGLIIPVIDSR
+61 NLRGLIIPVMDSR
-74 IRFHLASQETTTK
+74 IRFHLAPQETTPK

-114 DHTVRETPPLVAGIR
+114 DHTIRETPPLVAGIR
-129 AEYLAGMVTVVTR
+129 AEYLAGMVTVGNR

-156 ELSRRTELEDLG
+156 ELSRRAELEDLG
-168 MAGTIGGAGNNDAVE
+168 MAGTIGSGEATEEEV
-183 DLEED
+183 EED

-196 LGSESFGIALHEVE
+196 LGAESFGIALHEVE

-243 LSEILSIQQGE
+243 LSEILSIQQGDA
-254 SERKRDMVVLLSF
+254 ERKRDMVVLLSF
-267 GSAKIGVVVDEIQE
+267 GTARIGVVVDEIQE

-301 MEHLEGILLLPDRM
+301 REHLEGILLLPGRM

-328 DQEKSAAMG
+328 DQEKIAAMG
-337 QGLGLMDSR
+337 QGLGLADTR
-346 AQETVP
+346 AQETIP

-416 VEATSISRILITSI
+416 VEPTSISRILITSI

-450 HRFGPPPAVTAVGAN
+450 NRFGPPPAVTAVGAN

-472 RLDNGMIFLLELKQ
+472 RLDNGMIFLLELQQ
-486 LLTDTE
+486 LLTDAE

-497 GLQGRRGAANRTGE
+497 GLQGRRGAANRMGE

>member
-1 MAAESTQALLAT
+1 MAAESTQSLLAT

-23 YTLDNVEFGLD
+23 FSLDGVEFGLD

-43 RTDITPVPGSPSF
+43 RSEITPVPGSPSF

-74 IRFHLASQETTTK
+74 IRFHLAPQNTTSK
-87 TRIIVLRL
+87 TRIVVLKL

-114 DHTVRETPPLVAGIR
+114 DHVIRETPPLVAGIR
-129 AEYLAGMVTVVTR
+129 SEYLAGMVTVGTR

-151 LLDSS
+151 LLDST
-156 ELSRRTELEDLG
+156 ELSRRAEMEELG
-168 MAGTIGGAGNNDAVE
+168 MAGTFSDLSDEDDE
-183 DLEED
+183 DLEAD
-188 GRPFVTFR
+188 GRPYVTFR

-215 PPVTKVPDA
+215 PAVTKVPDA

-243 LSEILSIQQGE
+243 LSEILSIQQGT

-281 ILRVQDGQTLPPPQ
+281 ILQVQEGQTLPPPQ

-301 MEHLEGILLLPDRM
+301 RDHLEGVLLQPGRM

-328 DQEKSAAMG
+328 DQAKIAAMG
-337 QGLGLMDSR
+337 QGLGLNDTQ
-346 AQETVP
+346 AQDTVAN
-352 SLELVVFRLG
+352 LELVVFRLG

-382 TPVPRAPHFVDG
+382 TPVPRAPKFVDG

-404 VVDLRTRFGLER
+404 VVDLRTRFGLDR
-416 VEATSISRILITSI
+416 TEATTISRILITSI

-436 LVVDAVDEVRPVEL
+436 LVVDAVTEVRPVEL
-450 HRFGPPPAVTAVGAN
+450 NRFGPPPSVTAVGAN

-472 RLDNGMIFLLELKQ
+472 RLDNGMIFLLELQQ
-486 LLTDTE
+486 LLTDAE

-497 GLQGRRGAANRTGE
+497 GLQGRRTTADRTGE